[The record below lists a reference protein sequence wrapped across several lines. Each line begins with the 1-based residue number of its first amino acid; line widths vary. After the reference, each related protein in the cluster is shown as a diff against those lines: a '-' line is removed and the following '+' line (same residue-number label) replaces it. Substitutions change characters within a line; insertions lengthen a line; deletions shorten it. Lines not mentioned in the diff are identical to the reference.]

1 MKKGKIL
8 RRWIVYQLTLFGLF
22 LAGKLEISTGL
33 RLGARLGRIIFYLL
47 PRERKKSLT
56 GLQLA
61 FPEKTENERYQIA
74 RKSFENLGKCFFE
87 FIYYSQRPRQSLDD
101 IVEVEGLEHFDEA
114 LAQGKGVISITAHVG
129 NWELMGMYLIRK
141 GYPITVLAREVNNE
155 GINRLMM
162 EIHQKNGMTTILR
175 KKDWG
180 TLKRII
186 QVLYDNHML
195 GMLIDQDARVPAV
208 FVDFFGK
215 PARTPSGPVSMAL
228 STGAK
233 IVTGFIV
240 RKADDRHRIIIK
252 PVPVKKVGTRNENVL
267 HNTWVLTDMVEQL
280 IRQYPD
286 QWVWM
291 HRRWRRQPKENE
303 QSYPSQIQIPALS

>member
-33 RLGARLGRIIFYLL
+33 WLGARLGRIIFYLL
-47 PRERKKSLT
+47 PRERSKSLT

-61 FPEKTENERYQIA
+61 FPEKTEGERYQIA
-74 RKSFENLGKCFFE
+74 KKSFENLGKCFFE

-114 LAQGKGVISITAHVG
+114 LAQGKGVISITAHIG

-141 GYPITVLAREVNNE
+141 GYPVTVLAREVNNE

-162 EIHQKNGMTTILR
+162 EIHQKNGMATILR

-240 RKADDRHRIIIK
+240 RKPDDRHRIIIK
-252 PVPVKKVGTRNENVL
+252 PVPIKKVGTRSENVL
-267 HNTWVLTDMVEQL
+267 HNTWVLTEMAEQL

-303 QSYPSQIQIPALS
+303 RSYPSQIQIPALS